1 MSSQTRV
8 RVLSLYKRVLR
19 SHQILPVDLKHLGDV
34 YVKVEFRQ
42 HKTAGAKFVEEF
54 CTQWESYASDL
65 ESKESS
71 RLHDINI
78 TLCLTRVGLS
88 LKRKKA
94 KEMENK
100 GQNVKFG
107 KPISVDLLEKDLSA
121 DQQVQL
127 YELMKETTK
136 PAPQFSNIQD
146 SEKFLNNDDKK

>member
-71 RLHDINI
+71 TLRD
-78 TLCLTRVGLS
+78 TLCNIKLCLIRVGFR
-88 LKRKKA
+88 LKRKK
-94 KEMENK
+94 
-100 GQNVKFG
+100 G
-107 KPISVDLLEKDLSA
+107 KRNGKQRPKRQIRKT
-121 DQQVQL
+121 DQR
-127 YELMKETTK
+127 
-136 PAPQFSNIQD
+136 
-146 SEKFLNNDDKK
+146 

>member
-65 ESKESS
+65 ESK
-71 RLHDINI
+71 
-78 TLCLTRVGLS
+78 
-88 LKRKKA
+88 A

>member
-54 CTQWESYASDL
+54 CTQWEAYASDL

-71 RLHDINI
+71 N
-78 TLCLTRVGLS
+78 
-88 LKRKKA
+88 
-94 KEMENK
+94 
-100 GQNVKFG
+100 Q
-107 KPISVDLLEKDLSA
+107 
-121 DQQVQL
+121 
-127 YELMKETTK
+127 
-136 PAPQFSNIQD
+136 SNT
-146 SEKFLNNDDKK
+146 SKVP

>member
-19 SHQILPVDLKHLGDV
+19 SHKILPVDLKHLGDV

-54 CTQWESYASDL
+54 CTQWEAYASDL

-71 RLHDINI
+71 KLINLALKSLI
-78 TLCLTRVGLS
+78 EGPC

-100 GQNVKFG
+100 DKQVKFG
-107 KPISVDLLEKDLSA
+107 KQISVDLLEKDLSA
-121 DQQVQL
+121 DQQIQL

-146 SEKFLNNDDKK
+146 SEKFVNNDDKK

>member
-54 CTQWESYASDL
+54 CTQWEAYASDL

-71 RLHDINI
+71 KLINLALKSLI
-78 TLCLTRVGLS
+78 KGRCLN
-88 LKRKKA
+88 RKKA

-100 GQNVKFG
+100 DKQVKFG
-107 KPISVDLLEKDLSA
+107 KQISVDLLEKDLSA
-121 DQQVQL
+121 DQQIQL

-146 SEKFLNNDDKK
+146 SEKFVNNDDKK

>member
-54 CTQWESYASDL
+54 CTQWEAYASDL

-71 RLHDINI
+71 KLINLALKSLI
-78 TLCLTRVGLS
+78 KGRC

-100 GQNVKFG
+100 DKQVKFG
-107 KPISVDLLEKDLSA
+107 KQISVDLLEKDLSA
-121 DQQVQL
+121 DQQIQL

-146 SEKFLNNDDKK
+146 SEKFVNNDDKK